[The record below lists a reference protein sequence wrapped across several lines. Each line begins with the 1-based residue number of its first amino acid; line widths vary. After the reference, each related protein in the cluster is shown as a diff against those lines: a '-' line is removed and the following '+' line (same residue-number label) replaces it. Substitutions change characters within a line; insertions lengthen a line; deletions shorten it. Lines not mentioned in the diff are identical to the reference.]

1 MKSPTNIYTKKQ
13 IVEKKRTWNQQVFP
27 DNYKGKANIGY
38 SIYKLDQT
46 IIWQHCTVLLH
57 VFSAGWINTVFSL
70 QIIFLN
76 NNTVFRDYLKMQY
89 FLPFLFVLS
98 RASQE
103 VRLFFFRFRYLVTIA
118 VSSWVI
124 YFQQLVRK
132 NMDVNENEKLPNLTK
147 IKVKEQHFY
156 LFYIS

>member
-1 MKSPTNIYTKKQ
+1 
-13 IVEKKRTWNQQVFP
+13 
-27 DNYKGKANIGY
+27 
-38 SIYKLDQT
+38 
-46 IIWQHCTVLLH
+46 
-57 VFSAGWINTVFSL
+57 
-70 QIIFLN
+70 
-76 NNTVFRDYLKMQY
+76 MQY

-103 VRLFFFRFRYLVTIA
+103 VRFFFFLFRYLVTIA

-156 LFYIS
+156 LFYSS

>member
-1 MKSPTNIYTKKQ
+1 
-13 IVEKKRTWNQQVFP
+13 
-27 DNYKGKANIGY
+27 
-38 SIYKLDQT
+38 
-46 IIWQHCTVLLH
+46 
-57 VFSAGWINTVFSL
+57 
-70 QIIFLN
+70 
-76 NNTVFRDYLKMQY
+76 MQY

-103 VRLFFFRFRYLVTIA
+103 VRFFFRFRYLVTIA

-132 NMDVNENEKLPNLTK
+132 NMDVNENEKLPILTK

-156 LFYIS
+156 FVYIS